1 METLAAAIEDALN
14 PIVGLVMARVTVDL
28 ESKRLGKTP
37 ETLSREDLP
46 EFADNVAQQLRL
58 VLGEDVA
65 NAAAARVRELA

>member
-1 METLAAAIEDALN
+1 MGMLAEAIEDALN

-37 ETLSREDLP
+37 ETLTREDLHA
-46 EFADNVAQQLRL
+46 FADNVAQQLRL

-65 NAAAARVRELA
+65 NAAAQRVRELA